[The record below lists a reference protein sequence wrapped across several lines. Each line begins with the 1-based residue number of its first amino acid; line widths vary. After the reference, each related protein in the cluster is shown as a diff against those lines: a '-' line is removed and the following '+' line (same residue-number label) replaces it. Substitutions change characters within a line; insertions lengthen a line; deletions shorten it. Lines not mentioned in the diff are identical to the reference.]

1 MNPQADPQGDPR
13 EDQDPLDAEIDFGAA
28 RPGPARP
35 GPVLPADPT
44 KTRITINLDAAVIAW
59 FKDQVAETGGS
70 YQSLINETLKEHMR
84 GQQQSEQLERTLRRV
99 LREELAS
106 SQTA

>member
-13 EDQDPLDAEIDFGAA
+13 EDQDPLDAEIDFGA
-28 RPGPARP
+28 ARP

>member
-1 MNPQADPQGDPR
+1 MNPQEDPQGDPR
-13 EDQDPLDAEIDFGAA
+13 EDQDPLDAEIDFGD
-28 RPGPARP
+28 ARP

-44 KTRITINLDAAVIAW
+44 KTRITIRLDAAVIAW

-70 YQSLINETLKEHMR
+70 YQTLINETLKEHMR

-106 SQTA
+106 GQTA